1 MADFL
6 NAHLIVKELSVRI
19 QTAWGLTADDIYDY
33 PPLQPVQADHAVIV
47 ATGAVKGSGGAKC
60 KSFVQAFSIVG
71 QFEYP
76 SAQSATAFRTEKAN
90 DLLTEIYKDN
100 HFKDGSTALGS
111 LFGVDDI
118 AFDDIGEDHS
128 RFLEIR
134 LSFQIETV
142 NTAVPVTP

>member
-19 QTAWGLTADDIYDY
+19 QTAWGLTASVIYDY
-33 PPLQPVQADHAVIV
+33 PPLGAIETDHAVIV
-47 ATGAVKGSGGAKC
+47 ATGATKGSGGAKC
-60 KSFVQAFSIVG
+60 KSFIQSFTIVG
-71 QFEYP
+71 QFDYP
-76 SAQSATAFRTEKAN
+76 ASTATTFRTEKAN
-90 DLLTEIYKDN
+90 ALLTEIYKDN

-128 RFLEIR
+128 RRLELRI
-134 LSFQIETV
+134 SFQIETV